1 MQCFS
6 PIGVKHLDKIYKTL
20 KIDLVPC
27 GKCPACIENRL
38 NDWVF
43 RVQQES
49 DWSLNSYFVTLTY
62 NDENLPDYVNKED
75 VQKFFKR
82 LRQNCKPP
90 KSRKYPDS
98 RFPPLKYFLTSEYGE
113 QFSRPHYHAII
124 MNVIPLDDAESPHD
138 VIESSWNKGFISV
151 FPTTSGRIR
160 YVLKYMFKDAD
171 LPPDKQETIFSL
183 KSNGLG
189 KQFLNEHNKTN
200 ISSRDLTYIP
210 IADGKARMPRYF
222 QEKIYGN
229 RRGLV
234 FGKARRLYELSKSL
248 ESMSD
253 EQLSRHFIE
262 ERQKQIAYLDGERRR
277 RFFQRLGIRYPG

>member
-6 PIGVKHLDKIYKTL
+6 PIGVKHLHKIYKTL
-20 KIDLVPC
+20 TVDLVPC
-27 GKCPACIENRL
+27 GKCPACINNRL

-49 DWSLNSYFVTLTY
+49 DWSINSYFVTLTY
-62 NDENLPDYVNKED
+62 NDENLPDFVNKDD

-98 RFPPLKYFLTSEYGE
+98 NFPPLKYFLTSEYGS
-113 QFSRPHYHAII
+113 QFYRPHYHAIL
-124 MNVIPLDDAESPHD
+124 MNVIPLSDGESPHD
-138 VIESSWNKGFISV
+138 VIERSWNKGFVSV

-160 YVLKYMFKDAD
+160 YVLKYMFKD
-171 LPPDKQETIFSL
+171 PSYPDALKDSIFSL

-189 KQFLNEHNKTN
+189 KKFLNEYN
-200 ISSRDLTYIP
+200 INNIRSRNLTYIP
-210 IADGKARMPRYF
+210 IDNGKARMPRYF
-222 QEKIYGN
+222 QEKIYGD
-229 RRGLV
+229 RRRFV
-234 FGKARRLYELSKSL
+234 FGKARRLYELNKGL

-253 EQLSRHFIE
+253 KQLQLHFAE
-262 ERQKQIAYLDGERRR
+262 ERQKQIAYLDADRRR
-277 RFFQRLGIRYPG
+277 RFFQGLGIRYPR